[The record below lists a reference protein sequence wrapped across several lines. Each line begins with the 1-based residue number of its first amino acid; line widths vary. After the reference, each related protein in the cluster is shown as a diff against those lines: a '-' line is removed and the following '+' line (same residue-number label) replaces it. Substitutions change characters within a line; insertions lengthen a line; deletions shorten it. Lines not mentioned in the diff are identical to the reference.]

1 MDFKFEEDG
10 GITYENQ
17 GNNESNE
24 FYMDYLGIK
33 DNNTFCE
40 NYNNYISEIKEYSIE
55 NKEDS

>member
-33 DNNTFCE
+33 DNNTFYE
-40 NYNNYISEIKEYSIE
+40 NYNKLLFKFGIYIL
-55 NKEDS
+55 